1 MAVLHHKVAGT
12 GDPLILIH
20 GLFGSLENLGGI
32 ARQLA
37 EHYTVYSID
46 LPNHGRSPHTSTTD
60 LSSLADHVL
69 QWMDAQHISSA
80 HLLGHSLGGKAAME
94 VALRSPERVRRLV
107 VMDIAPVHYTPHHD
121 DVFTGLLSFKPSEL
135 TSRTEADKLLTK
147 HVSELPVRSFLLKN
161 LVKQPEGGFA
171 WRMNLPVIHRDYPHL
186 IQGNVR
192 GKSFDG
198 HVLFLKG
205 GNSDY
210 ILEKHREDILS
221 RFPQTTLKVVSNT
234 GHWLHAEKAELVS
247 KLALSFLGEYDAQG

>member
-1 MAVLHHKVAGT
+1 MAVLHHKVAGA

-46 LPNHGRSPHTSTTD
+46 LPNHGRSPHTDATD

-69 QWMDAQHISSA
+69 QWMDAQSISCA

-94 VALRSPERVRRLV
+94 VALRRPERVRRLV
-107 VMDIAPVHYTPHHD
+107 VMDIAPVHYEPHHD
-121 DVFTGLLSFKPSEL
+121 GVFDGLLSFNPCEL
-135 TSRTEADKLLTK
+135 TSRTEADKLLAK
-147 HVSELPVRSFLLKN
+147 SVSELPVRSFLLKN
-161 LVKQPEGGFA
+161 LVKQAEGGFA
-171 WRMNLPVIHRDYPHL
+171 WRMNLPVIHRDYPQL
-186 IQGNVR
+186 IQGNINDC
-192 GKSFDG
+192 SFNG
-198 HVLFLKG
+198 RVLFLKG

-221 RFPQTTLKVVSNT
+221 RFPQATLKAVSNT
-234 GHWLHAEKAELVS
+234 GHWLHAEKADLVS
-247 KLALSFLGEYDAQG
+247 KLTLSFLGEAEG